1 MFDFNRLLDMAANSS
16 SIWSNKMKCDA
27 LIHLDMIREYLMNE
41 DKTVFEIVSGKQKLS
56 NKTWLYAMSLNRH
69 YKVDGKTRVT

>member
-1 MFDFNRLLDMAANSS
+1 MFDFNRLLDMAADSF

-41 DKTVFEIVSGKQKLS
+41 DKTAFDKVSGKHKLS
-56 NKTWLYAMSLNRH
+56 N
-69 YKVDGKTRVT
+69 

>member
-1 MFDFNRLLDMAANSS
+1 MNLLTVDLTQKCLIFNRLLGMAADYF

-41 DKTVFEIVSGKQKLS
+41 DKTAFEKVSGKHKLS
-56 NKTWLYAMSLNRH
+56 NEKWLYAISLN
-69 YKVDGKTRVT
+69 